1 MIVSRATIQQQAER
15 AAQAGEC
22 AHKSCPYPEHSEA
35 AQAFHEAHAKAR
47 SAAQQE
53 GGAA

>member
-1 MIVSRATIQQQAER
+1 MIVSLESIQQKAER

-22 AHKSCPYPEHSEA
+22 AHKACPYPENSEA
-35 AQAFHEAHAKAR
+35 AAAFHAAY
-47 SAAQQE
+47 SAARTAQE

>member
-1 MIVSRATIQQQAER
+1 MIVSRTLIQQQAER

-22 AHKSCPYPEHSEA
+22 AHKACPYPEHTDA
-35 AQAFHEAHAKAR
+35 AAAFHEAYGAAR
-47 SAAQQE
+47 ETQE